1 MKRLALSLTAL
12 LTAGSPALAQ
22 HYDVLIRGGTVYD
35 GSDTPGRTADVAIAS
50 DRIAAVGTIPAAATA
65 TTLIDASGKIVA
77 PGFIDPHSHAA
88 PNIQTAKL
96 AAALPMLHQGITT
109 LMINPDGGG
118 PADLGPQIAEI
129 ETNIPGVNV
138 VPLIGHNAVRR
149 AVMGDVDR
157 LPTSEEQAKM
167 EGLVTAAMKAGA
179 YGRSEIG
186 RAHV

>member
-1 MKRLALSLTAL
+1 MRIS
-12 LTAGSPALAQ
+12 GWSS
-22 HYDVLIRGGTVYD
+22 DVCS
-35 GSDTPGRTADVAIAS
+35 SD
-50 DRIAAVGTIPAAATA
+50 
-65 TTLIDASGKIVA
+65 L
-77 PGFIDPHSHAA
+77 PHSHAA

-138 VPLIGHNAVRR
+138 VPLIGHNDVRR
-149 AVMGDVDR
+149 AVLGDVDR

-167 EGLVTAAMKAGA
+167 EGLDTGAMKAGER
-179 YGRSEIG
+179 GRSSGTEG
-186 RAHV
+186 QRVGGGE